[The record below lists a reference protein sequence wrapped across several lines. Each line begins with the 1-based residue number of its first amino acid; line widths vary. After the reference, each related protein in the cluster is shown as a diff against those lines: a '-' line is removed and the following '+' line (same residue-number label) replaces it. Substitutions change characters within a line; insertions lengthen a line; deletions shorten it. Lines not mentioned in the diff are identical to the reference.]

1 MIEKNKNKNTET
13 QDQNIDQD
21 GVLKISLVNQGINV
35 KKKRTCPLHNID
47 RKDITYKNLKLLNK
61 FISERG
67 KILPSRITGVEIK
80 KQRAL
85 AQAIKRA
92 RNLALLSFISKDEE

>member
-1 MIEKNKNKNTET
+1 MIDKKTEAK

-21 GVLKISLVNQGINV
+21 GVLKISLVNQGISV
-35 KKKRTCPLHNID
+35 KKKRTWPLHAID

-85 AQAIKRA
+85 SKAIKRA
-92 RNLALLSFISKDEE
+92 RNLALLSFVAKDEE